1 MDWFLYDKDF
11 HHERVKTIDLVW
23 CQNFPYRQWICERNF
38 QNLFQKIYNIIFN
51 YTFFIGA
58 NFMSTVKLKRT
69 EKKNKVKINWCSN
82 ALPISCHRPLS
93 IYPWKYQKTFG
104 FLIVSGDMERDQGM
118 KYVKT
123 KNNVIFQVNR
133 CCWPSKLLLLLMIYT
148 TNSSLLFLCSN
159 SSSSLSGNIHL
170 DHQSY

>member
-58 NFMSTVKLKRT
+58 NFMSTMKLKRT

-104 FLIVSGDMERDQGM
+104 SWLFQEIWKETKAWNTLKQKIMLFFKLIDV
-118 KYVKT
+118 V
-123 KNNVIFQVNR
+123 
-133 CCWPSKLLLLLMIYT
+133 
-148 TNSSLLFLCSN
+148 
-159 SSSSLSGNIHL
+159 
-170 DHQSY
+170 DHQSYFYF

>member
-1 MDWFLYDKDF
+1 MDWFLYEKDF
-11 HHERVKTIDLVW
+11 HRERVKTIDLIW
-23 CQNFPYRQWICERNF
+23 CQNFPYSQWICGRNL

-58 NFMSTVKLKRT
+58 NFISTLKLKRT

-93 IYPWKYQKTFG
+93 IYPWKYQKTFR
-104 FLIVSGDMERDQGM
+104 FLIVSGDIERDQGM
-118 KYVKT
+118 KYIKT
-123 KNNVIFQVNR
+123 KNVIFQVNR

-170 DHQSY
+170 DRQSY